1 MAVIV
6 FGASGGTGVAVI
18 RALLDAGETVT
29 AFVRDPARLALAA
42 DRPAGL
48 SVIVGD
54 VMRAADVAAAIA
66 GHDRVVVSL
75 GNSQNPFALML
86 GAQRT
91 TARDVCEVGTRH
103 IIAGMQ
109 AHGCRRVVCVTAF
122 GVGATRTM
130 MPMMFK
136 LFYAVVLREHMADK
150 ERQETLLRQSGLDWT
165 IVQPV
170 GLVDQPS
177 TGHYRADRNGQIG
190 KQTISRGD
198 LAQFIVRC
206 LDNPADIG
214 QSLALS
220 G

>member
-29 AFVRDPARLALAA
+29 AFVRDPTRFSLATN
-42 DRPAGL
+42 PPSGL
-48 SVIVGD
+48 SVIIGD
-54 VMRAADVAAAIA
+54 VLRAADVAAAIE

-75 GNSQNPFALML
+75 GNSQNPFALMV

-91 TARDVCEVGTRH
+91 TARNVCEVGTQH

-109 AHGCRRVVCVTAF
+109 AHGCRRIVCVTAF
-122 GVGATRTM
+122 GVGATRTK

-150 ERQETLLRQSGLDWT
+150 ERQEQALRQSGLDWT

-170 GLVDQPS
+170 GLVDQPI
-177 TGHYRADRNGQIG
+177 TGHYRADRDGQIG

-198 LAQFIVRC
+198 LAQFIVRS
-206 LDNPADIG
+206 LDCPADIG